1 MIMLNKNITTA
12 TLSTNL
18 RSALIQPTALHN
30 TYIAIGPK
38 YTMKG
43 AVDLMRGK
51 GAEAIQKSK
60 VLFNR
65 EFDIDI
71 KQTYEGVF
79 GRIGSIKKAIND
91 SWLGMKPLKYLDMQT
106 ATTTWLGAFEKAK
119 EVYKM
124 PEEKAIRYADDT
136 VIRTQGSAAAHDLA
150 PLQRIALGRFFSTFQ
165 SFVINNFNF
174 LAKDVVGIK
183 NPMMKPAES
192 LHKVSR
198 YVLGATIINTIF
210 EEVLGINSP
219 LPAPVRAAKKTYD
232 KNGSEKE
239 AAVSAMLEL
248 LQVVPGFGGLRYG
261 SGVTG
266 AGVDYLKDVTNK
278 LAEEAGEY
286 RGKTKSWG
294 ELAGKAMGIPG
305 TGQVTKTTKI
315 LEKGGTMPEAI
326 LGRYPETSKNELLNL
341 KKETSFDFDK
351 E

>member
-1 MIMLNKNITTA
+1 
-12 TLSTNL
+12 
-18 RSALIQPTALHN
+18 
-30 TYIAIGPK
+30 
-38 YTMKG
+38 MKG

-192 LHKVSR
+192 LHKVGR
-198 YVLGATIINTIF
+198 YVLGAVIINTIF

-239 AAVSAMLEL
+239 AAVSAALEL
-248 LQVVPGFGGLRYG
+248 LQVVPGFGGLRYS

-305 TGQVTKTTKI
+305 TGQVVKTTKI
-315 LEKGGTMPEAI
+315 LEKGGTLPEAI